1 MKKYDNREEMKR
13 ILLAG
18 NLNSN
23 NDDSWNV
30 RRILDGATPDFAFH
44 GYKIHSGASK
54 LCLCNEGGK
63 YVCKWVT
70 DDRYYNLDS
79 ILSQLVLELAD
90 RLEAERG

>member
-30 RRILDGATPDFAFH
+30 RRILEKDGKRVQA
-44 GYKIHSGASK
+44 G
-54 LCLCNEGGK
+54 
-63 YVCKWVT
+63 W
-70 DDRYYNLDS
+70 
-79 ILSQLVLELAD
+79 
-90 RLEAERG
+90 